1 MSKGMKFIYVM
12 DDALKDELLSRGY
25 KLVKVDPTNKIY
37 VFANKSEDT
46 SKFELNGLHVFSNV
60 LTF

>member
-25 KLVKVDPTNKIY
+25 QLVKTDSTQKIY
-37 VFANKSEDT
+37 VFANNKEET
-46 SKFELNGLHVFSNV
+46 AKFELNGLHVFSNV